1 MAFPA
6 GYKGDEVS
14 VLGRNTQGVRLI
26 KLREQ
31 EKLNSVSRIEERE
44 DDSQDGGEE
53 DSAAATTDE

>member
-1 MAFPA
+1 M
-6 GYKGDEVS
+6 
-14 VLGRNTQGVRLI
+14 LGRNTQGVRLI

-44 DDSQDGGEE
+44 EDPQDADGE

>member
-1 MAFPA
+1 
-6 GYKGDEVS
+6 
-14 VLGRNTQGVRLI
+14 VRLI

-53 DSAAATTDE
+53 DSVAATTDE